1 MTVRKGCYK
10 PQFLKDIQA
19 SSYSL
24 LNTNDLVKLRN
35 CIVYDTFKKA
45 KSMEIIV
52 VSLHASLLHKI
63 YIEEIISM
71 KFNRKII

>member
-1 MTVRKGCYK
+1 M
-10 PQFLKDIQA
+10 
-19 SSYSL
+19 
-24 LNTNDLVKLRN
+24 
-35 CIVYDTFKKA
+35 VYDTFKKA